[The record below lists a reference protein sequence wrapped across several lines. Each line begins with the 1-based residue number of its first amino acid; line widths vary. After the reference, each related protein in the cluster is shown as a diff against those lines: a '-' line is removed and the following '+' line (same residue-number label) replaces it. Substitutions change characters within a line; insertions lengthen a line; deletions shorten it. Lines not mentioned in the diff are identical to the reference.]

1 MVCNNFHDQ
10 LSKLNVID
18 FNRFSSFKRIQRA
31 TAYVLRFIYNVR
43 NTKQQRK
50 TGLLSIDELN
60 ASVIVLA
67 RFAQLSSFYNDYNDL
82 IKGSVVKSK
91 RLIGLNIFIDEN
103 NLIRVGGRLRNSPNF
118 DNNKKHPVL
127 LCSKHR
133 FTLLLFRYEHKQ
145 LLHGGPLLL
154 LSSIREAWWPLGGR
168 NLARKVVHDCVAC
181 TRFKGKT
188 LQPIMG
194 NLPAKRL
201 EPGFPFMRCGVDYAG
216 PVMILNRR
224 GRGAVL
230 IKGYICLFVCLC
242 TRSIHLELVTSLSAN
257 DYLLALKR
265 FISRRGKPAE
275 IISDNGRNFVGAEKE
290 LSSIFC
296 SNHSDIIDFAAN
308 NDIKFSFIPPYA
320 PHFGGLWEAGVKSC
334 KHHLRRV
341 VGGARLTYEEFS
353 TILVQIE
360 AILNSRPLTAL
371 SPDPNDLQTLTPAH
385 FLIGRPLTA
394 PANRDLMTTPIHRL
408 QRYDVIERAR
418 QDFWKRWSKE
428 YISELQSR
436 SKWRTNKD
444 DLQLDELVIVNECN
458 LPPLKWK
465 LGRIIRI
472 FPGTDGISRV
482 ADILTTSGIIRRAFS
497 KICPLPIQPAEA
509 DDITS
514 GSSD

>member
-1 MVCNNFHDQ
+1 
-10 LSKLNVID
+10 
-18 FNRFSSFKRIQRA
+18 
-31 TAYVLRFIYNVR
+31 
-43 NTKQQRK
+43 
-50 TGLLSIDELN
+50 
-60 ASVIVLA
+60 
-67 RFAQLSSFYNDYNDL
+67 
-82 IKGSVVKSK
+82 
-91 RLIGLNIFIDEN
+91 
-103 NLIRVGGRLRNSPNF
+103 
-118 DNNKKHPVL
+118 
-127 LCSKHR
+127 
-133 FTLLLFRYEHKQ
+133 
-145 LLHGGPLLL
+145 
-154 LSSIREAWWPLGGR
+154 
-168 NLARKVVHDCVAC
+168 
-181 TRFKGKT
+181 
-188 LQPIMG
+188 MG
-194 NLPAKRL
+194 NLPAERL

-230 IKGYICLFVCLC
+230 IKG
-242 TRSIHLELVTSLSAN
+242 
-257 DYLLALKR
+257 
-265 FISRRGKPAE
+265 
-275 IISDNGRNFVGAEKE
+275 
-290 LSSIFC
+290 
-296 SNHSDIIDFAAN
+296 NHSDIIDFATN

-320 PHFGGLWEAGVKSC
+320 PHFGGLWEAGVKS
-334 KHHLRRV
+334 
-341 VGGARLTYEEFS
+341 S
-353 TILVQIE
+353 
-360 AILNSRPLTAL
+360 L

-444 DLQLDELVIVNECN
+444 DLQLDELVIVKECN